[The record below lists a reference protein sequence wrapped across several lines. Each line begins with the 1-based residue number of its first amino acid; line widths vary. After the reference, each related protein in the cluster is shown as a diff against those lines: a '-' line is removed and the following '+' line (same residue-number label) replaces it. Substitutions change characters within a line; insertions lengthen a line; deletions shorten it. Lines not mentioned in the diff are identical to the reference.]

1 MKINSK
7 NTYDC
12 ILRTYI
18 ALVPK
23 DKILTNEGIKLF
35 INKLQDKNYAQSTIR
50 LYYYAVIKSL
60 KSIGVNVSIDP
71 PDIEDDSINRH
82 IYKINEI
89 NSLIQV
95 SIELGGLYA
104 KSMVLSTI
112 YGIRRTEI
120 ANLDIKN
127 INIEEKVI
135 KIKAAKG
142 GKSVQ
147 QLIPD
152 VIVKYL
158 NNNIKFLSTSGMSRI
173 FNEIAN
179 SAKVNTKHAGWH
191 SIRRSLVSNLLL
203 NGVPQDVVLGFM
215 RWKTHT
221 MLDIY
226 HIRDPREDLIV
237 LEKHPFIHM
246 WE

>member
-23 DKILTNEGIKLF
+23 DKILKEEGLKLF
-35 INKLQDKNYAQSTIR
+35 IDKLQSKNYAQNTIR
-50 LYYYAVIKSL
+50 LYYYAIIKSL
-60 KSIGVNVSIDP
+60 KSIGIVISVDP
-71 PDIEDDSINRH
+71 PDIEEDSINRH
-82 IYKINEI
+82 IYKMNEI
-89 NSLIQV
+89 NRLIHS
-95 SIELGGLYA
+95 SIELGGIYT

-112 YGIRRTEI
+112 YGLRRTEI
-120 ANLDIKN
+120 SNLNIKN

-142 GKSVQ
+142 GKNVQ

-152 VIVKYL
+152 IIVRYL
-158 NNNIKFLSTSGMSRI
+158 DNSIKFLSTSGMSRI

-179 SAKVNTKHAGWH
+179 NARVNIKHAGWH

-226 HIRDPREDLIV
+226 HIRDPREDIV
-237 LEKHPFIHM
+237 VFAKHPFIDM
-246 WE
+246 WK